1 MAIEKTMY
9 LCIDLVHLLTI
20 EPTVS
25 ATCYRV
31 NLIRY
36 SRIVKSRMEPKGMA
50 MRNRSIGISM
60 HGENRW

>member
-1 MAIEKTMY
+1 MAIEKPIY
-9 LCIDLVHLLTI
+9 LCIDFVHLLTI

-36 SRIVKSRMEPKGMA
+36 SRIV
-50 MRNRSIGISM
+50 
-60 HGENRW
+60 

>member
-1 MAIEKTMY
+1 MAIEKPIY
-9 LCIDLVHLLTI
+9 LCIDFVHLLTI

-31 NLIRY
+31 NLIWY
-36 SRIVKSRMEPKGMA
+36 SRIVKSCMEPKGMA

-60 HGENRW
+60 HGENRR